1 MGGLSEGGKWEA
13 KEQKDRQ
20 TDKQTA
26 RDLLGDGT
34 LGIHI
39 VRYREL
45 IDQIFDGG
53 PCGRLAARAT
63 ETETQTEMRRT
74 QDVVGEQWVHS
85 GT

>member
-1 MGGLSEGGKWEA
+1 VKAANGK
-13 KEQKDRQ
+13 QKNRQTDRQ

-26 RDLLGDGT
+26 HDLLGDGT

-39 VRYREL
+39 VRHREL

-63 ETETQTEMRRT
+63 ETETQT
-74 QDVVGEQWVHS
+74 GCGW
-85 GT
+85 